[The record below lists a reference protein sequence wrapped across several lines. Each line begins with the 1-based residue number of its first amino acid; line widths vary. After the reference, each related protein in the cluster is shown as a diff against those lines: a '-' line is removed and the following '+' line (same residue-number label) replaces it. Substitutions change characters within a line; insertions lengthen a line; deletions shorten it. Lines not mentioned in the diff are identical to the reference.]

1 MAGILPRYTKMDAV
15 TCFRLSAPE
24 YESVASEVVGTWV
37 DKEQFR
43 ELYERGV
50 AGDHSFLWV
59 LFKKGRF
66 YRNYTTRLV
75 PS

>member
-1 MAGILPRYTKMDAV
+1 M
-15 TCFRLSAPE
+15 
-24 YESVASEVVGTWV
+24 ASEVVGTWV

-59 LFKKGRF
+59 LLKKGRF
-66 YRNYTTRLV
+66 FRNYTTRLV